1 MSIINTFK
9 GIIIDIDLLTLSRN
23 IPYRKAKIIENII
36 TSCKRSP
43 LKKRGYILSD
53 AFENQNDSSLEI
65 KTPRQEPLEHA
76 WKKLNL

>member
-1 MSIINTFK
+1 M
-9 GIIIDIDLLTLSRN
+9 DIDLFTLSRD

-36 TSCKRSP
+36 TSCKRNP

-53 AFENQNDSSLEI
+53 AFENQTDSSPEV

-76 WKKLNL
+76 WKKLNI